1 MRQLGLIHTAHVLVP
16 IFADLARRHLPEW
29 ETFNIVDDSLLR
41 NTIRAG
47 QLELATSRRLAQY
60 VWSAADAGADAV
72 MVTCSSMGPAVD
84 AGMALSPVRLFRI
97 DDAMAAAALEIGG
110 RIAVLATL
118 ATTLGPTR
126 DLIERKARADGL
138 STIIT
143 HSVCAGAFEALQRG
157 DRDRHDAIVLAELR
171 KATAAADVVVLA
183 QASMAR
189 VLDGLPQG
197 ALPVPVLSSPELG
210 MKNLARVLNA
220 SIEPSRRQPQAES
233 LTSR

>member
-1 MRQLGLIHTAHVLVP
+1 VLVP
-16 IFADLARRHLPEW
+16 IFADLARRHLPDW

-47 QLELATSRRLAQY
+47 KLEPPTSRRLAQH

-72 MVTCSSMGPAVD
+72 LVTCSSMGPAVD
-84 AGMALSPVRLFRI
+84 AATALSPVRLFRI
-97 DDAMAAAALEIGG
+97 DDAMAAAALEAGS

-118 ATTLGPTR
+118 STTLGPTR
-126 DLIERKARADGL
+126 DLIERKARAAGL
-138 STIIT
+138 SATVA

-171 KATAAADVVVLA
+171 KAAATADVVVLA

-189 VLDGLPQG
+189 VLDSLP
-197 ALPVPVLSSPELG
+197 ADEIKVPVLSSPELG
-210 MKNLARVLNA
+210 MKNLAQALQA
-220 SIEPSRRQPQAES
+220 GIEAA
-233 LTSR
+233 

>member
-1 MRQLGLIHTAHVLVP
+1 MLRQLGLIHTAHMLVP
-16 IFADLARRHLPEW
+16 IFTDLARRHLPEW
-29 ETFNIVDDSLLR
+29 ETFHIVDDSLLR

-47 QLELATSRRLAQY
+47 ELESATSRRLTQY
-60 VWSAADAGADAV
+60 VWSAADAGAEAV

-84 AGMALSPVRLFRI
+84 AGMALSPVSLFRI
-97 DDAMAAAALEIGG
+97 DEAMAEAALAIGG

-126 DLIERKARADGL
+126 DLIERKVRLAGL

-143 HSVCAGAFEALQRG
+143 HSVCTSAFEALQNG

-171 KATAAADVVVLA
+171 KAAAAADVVVLA

-189 VLDGLPQG
+189 VLDGLPPD
-197 ALPVPVLSSPELG
+197 ALPTPVLSSPELG
-210 MKNLARVLNA
+210 MKNLAHVLGT
-220 SIEPSRRQPQAES
+220 SVEPSKRPSPAA
-233 LTSR
+233 

>member
-47 QLELATSRRLAQY
+47 ELEPATSRRLAQY

-84 AGMALSPVRLFRI
+84 AAMALSPVRLFRV
-97 DDAMAAAALEIGG
+97 DDAMAAAALEIGV

-126 DLIERKARADGL
+126 ELIERKARADGL

-143 HSVCAGAFEALQRG
+143 HSVCAGAFEALQGG
-157 DRDRHDAIVLAELR
+157 DRDRHDAIVIAELR
-171 KATAAADVVVLA
+171 KAAGAADVVVLA

-189 VLDGLPQG
+189 VLEGLPDG
-197 ALPVPVLSSPELG
+197 ALPAPVLSSPELG
-210 MKNLARVLNA
+210 MKNLAQTLKIGGQEPLRGPEGELLN
-220 SIEPSRRQPQAES
+220 RR
-233 LTSR
+233 

>member
-47 QLELATSRRLAQY
+47 KLEPATSRRRAQH
-60 VWSAADAGADAV
+60 VWSADAGADAV

-97 DDAMAAAALEIGG
+97 DDAMAAAALEIGD
-110 RIAVLATL
+110 RVAVLATL
-118 ATTLGPTR
+118 ATTLVPTR
-126 DLIERKARADGL
+126 ELIERKARADGL

-143 HSVCAGAFEALQRG
+143 HSVCAGAFEALQGG

-171 KATAAADVVVLA
+171 KAAAAADVVVLA

-189 VLDGLPQG
+189 VLEGLPDG
-197 ALPVPVLSSPELG
+197 ALPAPVLSSPELG
-210 MKNLARVLNA
+210 MKNLAQALK
-220 SIEPSRRQPQAES
+220 SGGQEPLR
-233 LTSR
+233 